1 MIVYLI
7 AVGSNM
13 PAWVK
18 TGFDEYAGRL
28 RHDVELKLIE
38 VPALVRKK
46 NSDVK
51 RILKEEGDKL

>member
-1 MIVYLI
+1 MIVYLV

-13 PAWVK
+13 PGWVK

-46 NSDVK
+46 MQM
-51 RILKEEGDKL
+51 